1 MSKDNYVKEWDED
14 SAGFLDSDEFKDYC
28 TEVHLAVQTLGNA
41 TQSNIKRRV
50 IARVSEDYF
59 AAALSSL
66 QATGLIQA
74 ILSGSLTRW
83 IATEPPKPKEKKA
96 WTGYNNEK
104 APPVPKPDGKQLYG
118 DKSIF

>member
-1 MSKDNYVKEWDED
+1 MAKDNYVKEWDED
-14 SAGFLDSDEFKDYC
+14 SAGFLDTDEFKDYC
-28 TEVHLAVQTLGNA
+28 TEVRLAVQTLGNA

-74 ILSGSLTRW
+74 VLSGSLTRW
-83 IATEPPKPKEKKA
+83 TATEPPKPKVKKA
-96 WTGYNNEK
+96 WSGFNSEK
-104 APPVPKPDGKQLYG
+104 APKPILPDGKILYG
-118 DKSIF
+118 DKSLY